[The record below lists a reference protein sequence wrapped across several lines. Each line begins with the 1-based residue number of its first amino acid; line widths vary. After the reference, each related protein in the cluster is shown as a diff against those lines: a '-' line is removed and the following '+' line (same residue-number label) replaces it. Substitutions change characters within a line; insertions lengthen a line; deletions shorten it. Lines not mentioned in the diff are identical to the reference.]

1 MREFSTPAAAS
12 SGGRRSLTDDVV
24 AHLRN
29 DPHRVLLRR
38 RNDLADP
45 TQWADVT
52 AADFHLQVTAV
63 AKGLLAAG
71 VRAGET
77 VAVLSR
83 TRYEW
88 TLFDYA
94 IWWVGAV
101 TVPVYESTPAE
112 QVAYLLDDASAVAVI
127 VDSAAHHA
135 LVDSVADR
143 LPVMRQLWRI
153 DEGAV
158 QLLSDLGAQ
167 VADEALETRRASVT
181 AAQLAT
187 IVYTSG
193 TSGHPKGCALTHGHF
208 IAELDSL
215 VEALADPL
223 DRDDAS
229 TLLFLPLAHVFA
241 RIVQV
246 CCIRTGAT
254 LGHTADVGELNAALA
269 SFRPSFVL
277 AVPRSFERIHAA
289 ASQQAAVDGRSR
301 LFAAAT
307 TTAVAWSR
315 AHETGRPG
323 RTLRARHA
331 FFERVVY
338 RQLRA
343 DLGGRVRYGLCG
355 GAPLS
360 ERLGHF
366 FRGIGVSVLEGYGL
380 TEATGALTVNVP
392 GLHKVGTV
400 GRPLPGVTVRV
411 ADDGELLFRGAQVFD
426 GYLSDQATTSGV
438 LIDGWLHTGD
448 LGEVDG
454 EGFVRV
460 TGRRNDV
467 LVTAGGKS
475 VAPALLEDR
484 ICAHPLVS
492 HAIIVGDGA
501 PYVAALVTLDTEAAA
516 AWARRL
522 GRSTDTAELVDDPDL
537 RDEIQTAVNAANTTV
552 SAAESVRRFVVLTS
566 QWTQAGGQL
575 TPSLKLKRQQI
586 LADHHA
592 EVAALY
598 R

>member
-1 MREFSTPAAAS
+1 
-12 SGGRRSLTDDVV
+12 
-24 AHLRN
+24 
-29 DPHRVLLRR
+29 
-38 RNDLADP
+38 
-45 TQWADVT
+45 
-52 AADFHLQVTAV
+52 
-63 AKGLLAAG
+63 
-71 VRAGET
+71 
-77 VAVLSR
+77 
-83 TRYEW
+83 
-88 TLFDYA
+88 
-94 IWWVGAV
+94 
-101 TVPVYESTPAE
+101 VYESTPAE

-135 LVDSVADR
+135 LVDSVAGR

-167 VADEALETRRASVT
+167 VADEALETRRAGVT
-181 AAQLAT
+181 AAQWAT

-215 VEALADPL
+215 VEALVDPL

-241 RIVQV
+241 RVVQV

-277 AVPRSFERIHAA
+277 AVPQSFERIHAA

-522 GRSTDTAELVDDPDL
+522 GRPTDTAELVDDPDL

>member
-24 AHLRN
+24 AHLQN
-29 DPHRVLLRR
+29 DPHRVLLRQ

-135 LVDSVADR
+135 LVASVADR

-167 VADEALETRRASVT
+167 VADEALETRRAGVT

-223 DRDDAS
+223 DRVDAS
-229 TLLFLPLAHVFA
+229 TLLFLPLAHVLA
-241 RIVQV
+241 RVVQV

-277 AVPRSFERIHAA
+277 AVPRSFARIHAA

-338 RQLRA
+338 RRLRA

-426 GYLSDQATTSGV
+426 GYLGDQATTSGV
-438 LIDGWLHTGD
+438 LVDGWLHTGD

-522 GRSTDTAELVDDPDL
+522 GRPTDIAELVDDPDL

>member
-24 AHLRN
+24 AHLQN

-135 LVDSVADR
+135 LVASVADR

-167 VADEALETRRASVT
+167 VADEALETRRAGVT

-223 DRDDAS
+223 DRVDAS
-229 TLLFLPLAHVFA
+229 TLLFLPLAHVLA
-241 RIVQV
+241 RVVQV

-277 AVPRSFERIHAA
+277 AVPRSFARIHAA

-338 RQLRA
+338 RRLRA

-426 GYLSDQATTSGV
+426 GYLSDQVTTSGV
-438 LIDGWLHTGD
+438 LVDGWLHTGD

-522 GRSTDTAELVDDPDL
+522 GRSTDIAELVDDPDL

>member
-24 AHLRN
+24 AHLRK

-52 AADFHLQVTAV
+52 AADFHLQVTTV

-167 VADEALETRRASVT
+167 VADEALETRRAGVT

-215 VEALADPL
+215 VEALVDPL

-241 RIVQV
+241 RVVQV

-277 AVPRSFERIHAA
+277 AVPQSFERIHAA

-522 GRSTDTAELVDDPDL
+522 GRPTDTAELVDDPDL

>member
-135 LVDSVADR
+135 LVASVADR

-158 QLLSDLGAQ
+158 QLLSDLGVQ
-167 VADEALETRRASVT
+167 VADEALETRRAGVT

-215 VEALADPL
+215 VEALVDPL

-229 TLLFLPLAHVFA
+229 TLLFLPLAHMFA
-241 RIVQV
+241 RVVQV
-246 CCIRTGAT
+246 
-254 LGHTADVGELNAALA
+254 
-269 SFRPSFVL
+269 
-277 AVPRSFERIHAA
+277 
-289 ASQQAAVDGRSR
+289 
-301 LFAAAT
+301 
-307 TTAVAWSR
+307 
-315 AHETGRPG
+315 
-323 RTLRARHA
+323 
-331 FFERVVY
+331 
-338 RQLRA
+338 
-343 DLGGRVRYGLCG
+343 
-355 GAPLS
+355 
-360 ERLGHF
+360 
-366 FRGIGVSVLEGYGL
+366 
-380 TEATGALTVNVP
+380 
-392 GLHKVGTV
+392 
-400 GRPLPGVTVRV
+400 
-411 ADDGELLFRGAQVFD
+411 
-426 GYLSDQATTSGV
+426 
-438 LIDGWLHTGD
+438 
-448 LGEVDG
+448 
-454 EGFVRV
+454 
-460 TGRRNDV
+460 
-467 LVTAGGKS
+467 
-475 VAPALLEDR
+475 
-484 ICAHPLVS
+484 
-492 HAIIVGDGA
+492 
-501 PYVAALVTLDTEAAA
+501 
-516 AWARRL
+516 
-522 GRSTDTAELVDDPDL
+522 
-537 RDEIQTAVNAANTTV
+537 
-552 SAAESVRRFVVLTS
+552 
-566 QWTQAGGQL
+566 
-575 TPSLKLKRQQI
+575 
-586 LADHHA
+586 
-592 EVAALY
+592 
-598 R
+598 